1 MHFSRKKRTLMD
13 RVRREFVV
21 FAMSSLRPVDL
32 SWCSVIITQN
42 LYIGVKPR

>member
-1 MHFSRKKRTLMD
+1 MD
-13 RVRREFVV
+13 RVRWGFVV

-32 SWCSVIITQN
+32 SWCSVIITRP

>member
-13 RVRREFVV
+13 RVRWEFVV

-32 SWCSVIITQN
+32 SWCSVIITRP
-42 LYIGVKPR
+42 LFIGVKPR

>member
-13 RVRREFVV
+13 RVRWGFVV

-32 SWCSVIITQN
+32 SCSVIITRP

>member
-13 RVRREFVV
+13 RVWREFVV

-32 SWCSVIITQN
+32 SWCSVIITRP